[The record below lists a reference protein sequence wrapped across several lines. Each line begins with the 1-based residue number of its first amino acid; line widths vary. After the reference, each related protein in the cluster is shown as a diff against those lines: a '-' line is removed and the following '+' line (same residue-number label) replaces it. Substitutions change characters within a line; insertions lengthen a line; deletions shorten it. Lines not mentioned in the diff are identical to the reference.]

1 MTQSP
6 RPDQPPALYVV
17 PSPPAAPPGPA
28 CRACG
33 ARPAIAATA
42 RAHRGLVIVMQFR
55 SIEGPFCRDCGIS
68 VVRRLSEQTLWQGW
82 WSPVSLFVAPVVL
95 GLNLVLRIRFDR
107 LPAPVRA
114 AGAALP
120 MDPGRPLFLRPAILG
135 ILVPIALV
143 VAVAIAVVDAAA
155 GR

>member
-1 MTQSP
+1 
-6 RPDQPPALYVV
+6 
-17 PSPPAAPPGPA
+17 
-28 CRACG
+28 
-33 ARPAIAATA
+33 
-42 RAHRGLVIVMQFR
+42 
-55 SIEGPFCRDCGIS
+55 
-68 VVRRLSEQTLWQGW
+68 VRRLSEQTLWQGW

>member
-1 MTQSP
+1 MTESP
-6 RPDQPPALYVV
+6 RPDQPPALYLV
-17 PSPPAAPPGPA
+17 PSTPAPRALA

-33 ARPAIAATA
+33 ASPGLAITV

-82 WSPVSLFVAPVVL
+82 WSPVSLFVSPVIL
-95 GLNLVLRIRFDR
+95 GLNLVLRIRLDR

-114 AGAALP
+114 AGTAPP

-135 ILVPIALV
+135 VLVPIALV
-143 VAVAIAVVDAAA
+143 VAVAVAVVDAAA